1 VLDFLHRAS
10 SAEQL
15 GRDIEFPD
23 EPDIGVRLGQRLLDA
38 RAALG
43 GAYTDIAQVR
53 AVRLIGPERFTEI
66 CVGALGLDVRRWVEL
81 FYGGA
86 PLAVQAE
93 TGLAVSLDV
102 LPQPAWLGQP
112 LAVTVRVRDQ
122 GGSVRAGVPVT
133 VQSGVGRLVYMFGF
147 SRIEGQAV
155 TVVTG
160 ADGTADLELITPP
173 AEPLSEIQQAALIT
187 ALARLDAGAPDPL
200 KLAAA
205 FRALAADYQL
215 ERSYNLRRAID
226 VYVRERREAM
236 IDSLNP
242 GRWRLVWPEDSA
254 LLQADALAPDGGGG
268 STARAVRAVRW
279 KNWVGAWLEFF
290 ADALREANPLT
301 ERFSGAARAGS
312 GVVGDLLL
320 EARRFAAAAPG
331 RTAEWIGQ
339 REIAGA
345 VRDYVSG
352 DLSGLDDA
360 ARAGVLTQLEVAARE
375 VRPTTV
381 GSYTLVSGTKA
392 ELASRIDAVA
402 LSADGKLAQMQG
414 ILAQVDAKA
423 ATVAA
428 LAQGVSSDRAAI
440 DSKVATFNTQYTQF
454 NTQYA
459 QFSAD
464 FQVFNTNRVTLNNQ
478 IQNLSSGLDAVRL
491 DVNTLSR
498 TRGGG

>member
-1 VLDFLHRAS
+1 
-10 SAEQL
+10 
-15 GRDIEFPD
+15 
-23 EPDIGVRLGQRLLDA
+23 
-38 RAALG
+38 
-43 GAYTDIAQVR
+43 
-53 AVRLIGPERFTEI
+53 
-66 CVGALGLDVRRWVEL
+66 
-81 FYGGA
+81 
-86 PLAVQAE
+86 
-93 TGLAVSLDV
+93 
-102 LPQPAWLGQP
+102 
-112 LAVTVRVRDQ
+112 
-122 GGSVRAGVPVT
+122 
-133 VQSGVGRLVYMFGF
+133 
-147 SRIEGQAV
+147 
-155 TVVTG
+155 
-160 ADGTADLELITPP
+160 
-173 AEPLSEIQQAALIT
+173 
-187 ALARLDAGAPDPL
+187 
-200 KLAAA
+200 
-205 FRALAADYQL
+205 
-215 ERSYNLRRAID
+215 
-226 VYVRERREAM
+226 
-236 IDSLNP
+236 
-242 GRWRLVWPEDSA
+242 
-254 LLQADALAPDGGGG
+254 
-268 STARAVRAVRW
+268 
-279 KNWVGAWLEFF
+279 
-290 ADALREANPLT
+290 
-301 ERFSGAARAGS
+301 
-312 GVVGDLLL
+312 VVGDLLL

-331 RTAEWIGQ
+331 RTAERIGQ
-339 REIAGA
+339 RENAGA

-491 DVNTLSR
+491 DVNSLSR